1 MTTAQF
7 VYKVATIYEAKN
19 TCFIAPI
26 LDDRDQLIG
35 YYPVN
40 PTQTEIIDVNGEP
53 FLRYRFASG
62 QHAAIELRRCGVVSK
77 FLYNSDI
84 FGEDNKA
91 LQATM
96 QLLNMQNQGIA
107 EGIKNSATYR
117 FMAVMTN
124 FTQDEDLKNERDF
137 LGVYISGHP
146 LQSCRR
152 VISEVATFRAATIA
166 NPEAVDELLKPLPVD
181 KWKKKSNPNLKD
193 ERGLKH
199 LDVRMVGIL
208 SACTVKVPKPRPDG
222 SVGQKWAILQLSDG
236 DEIDAFCFAKS
247 WEKYSAIE
255 GAVDKLVLLCGEVSR
270 RVNYA
275 KDDKIE
281 KKKPE
286 LGDYNFTVREAY
298 PLEDALPLLSKAL
311 RIRLRQDDPELEG
324 KVSGL
329 KSAIASHPGRLA
341 VVIELHYP
349 SGGVVEI
356 NLGDAFRVGIG
367 IAFLSELAK
376 IIPQSDTSFAPEEKI
391 YLAPPER
398 KPWEG

>member
-1 MTTAQF
+1 
-7 VYKVATIYEAKN
+7 
-19 TCFIAPI
+19 
-26 LDDRDQLIG
+26 
-35 YYPVN
+35 
-40 PTQTEIIDVNGEP
+40 
-53 FLRYRFASG
+53 
-62 QHAAIELRRCGVVSK
+62 
-77 FLYNSDI
+77 
-84 FGEDNKA
+84 
-91 LQATM
+91 
-96 QLLNMQNQGIA
+96 
-107 EGIKNSATYR
+107 
-117 FMAVMTN
+117 
-124 FTQDEDLKNERDF
+124 
-137 LGVYISGHP
+137 VYISGHP

-247 WEKYSAIE
+247 WEKYSTIE

-270 RVNYA
+270 RVNYE

-367 IAFLSELAK
+367 IAFISELAK